1 MIRTGAARPV
11 RVALM
16 MSVTVLCGCA
26 VGPDFERPTAP
37 TTGSYARASL
47 SASALEGD
55 PKTPVQKLIEGG
67 DVPAN
72 WWTLFHSPALEE
84 LEEEALKSNPDLA
97 AARASLVA
105 ARELYLSQRGGLFPA
120 IGLSGQALREKDS
133 AIVSPTLADPV
144 PEFSLYSGQVSVS
157 YRLDLFGAVRRGVE
171 QAGAQADQQRFQY
184 EAAYLSLTTN
194 VAVAVIQLA
203 ALRDQLEA
211 EESLVEA
218 ARKLLDIERRQ
229 QDLGQIAGADV
240 AAQALAL
247 AQARAA
253 LPPLRKSLAQ
263 QEDMLAA
270 LTGHLPSEAV
280 AARLTLTDLTLPPS
294 LPVSLPSNLVNQRP
308 DIRAA
313 EAALHAA
320 TAAVGVAEADR
331 LPDLELN
338 AGFGGASTVLSNLLT
353 PGNQAWSVAAGLT
366 QPLFDGGTLFH
377 KQKAAEAVLDQTRA
391 QYRSTVVAAFQNVA
405 DTLQA
410 IAQDSDA
417 MSVDTAAFEA
427 ARQALEIARARARL
441 GAASGGSVL
450 AIQQAYQNALLT
462 LVQAKAA
469 RLADTVT
476 LLQALGGGWWNRAAS
491 TSDK

>member
-1 MIRTGAARPV
+1 MIRTGAARTV

-16 MSVTVLCGCA
+16 MSVIILCGCA
-26 VGPDFERPTAP
+26 VGPDFERPTAL
-37 TTGSYARASL
+37 TTGSLTLTSL
-47 SASALEGD
+47 SAGALEGD

-72 WWTLFHSPALEE
+72 WWTLFHASALDE

-105 ARELYLSQRGGLFPA
+105 ARELYLSQKGGLFPA
-120 IGLSGQALREKDS
+120 IGSSGQALREKDS
-133 AIVSPTLADPV
+133 AIVSPTLADPI

-157 YRLDLFGAVRRGVE
+157 YRLDLFGAIRRGVE
-171 QAGAQADQQRFQY
+171 QANAQAEQQRFQY

-194 VAVAVIQLA
+194 VALVAIQLA
-203 ALRDQLEA
+203 ALRDQEEA

-229 QDLGQIAGADV
+229 QDLGQVDGADV

-270 LTGHLPSEAV
+270 LTGHLPSETV
-280 AARLTLTDLTLPPS
+280 AARLTLADLTLPPS

-366 QPLFDGGTLFH
+366 QPLFDGGTLLH

-391 QYRSTVVAAFQNVA
+391 QYRSAVVAAFQNVA

-410 IAQDSDA
+410 IAQDGDT

-427 ARQALEIARARARL
+427 ARQALEIAQARARL

-462 LVQAKAA
+462 LIQAKAA
-469 RLADTVT
+469 RFADTVT